1 MQFKVGDIVQH
12 KKFNLRYLIV
22 EAAYWGYRMENLRSE
37 ESERFPLEEIHK
49 DYEVVSEARV

>member
-1 MQFKVGDIVQH
+1 VQH